1 MRLDRIKLII
11 EMARQDINVGT
22 LAKKADI
29 SRGTLSGIRCG
40 RSCNERT
47 CAAIAR
53 ALGVD
58 VLDII
63 EQEEK

>member
-1 MRLDRIKLII
+1 
-11 EMARQDINVGT
+11 MARQDINVGT